1 MIANSFENGF
11 VILNKKDGEG
21 IVSSSRYKCFVE
33 NDGKIIG
40 SFEIMQIN
48 KKDKKNKIVEILKKL
63 FSKETVETAKL
74 VS

>member
-1 MIANSFENGF
+1 M
-11 VILNKKDGEG
+11 
-21 IVSSSRYKCFVE
+21 SSSRYICFVE